1 MHNLPEL
8 EHTNGIVLRNLLKP
22 ENDTYEALCAD
33 ATGVI
38 LLEQI
43 LTADSA
49 GQRVNVLLDA
59 GALVIDMS
67 NEAIAWKWL
76 QAPLKDGVPNECNWK
91 LRHYKHGE

>member
-1 MHNLPEL
+1 M
-8 EHTNGIVLRNLLKP
+8 
-22 ENDTYEALCAD
+22 
-33 ATGVI
+33 I

-91 LRHYKHGE
+91 LRHYKHGEWTFGSCKLDVAESISERVVWNESIDEQTNQ